1 MTSSASLRA
10 MRCQGLTPGT
20 ASTDRL
26 AHGQVLEQL
35 RALERPTETEAR
47 APRGREAMHV
57 VTEDLDRTPAADES
71 ADRVHQRR
79 LARAVRADEPDDL
92 TRRNVEVDVVDHEP
106 RAERNA
112 ELLDPDHRVER
123 RRDLAPRHADVRGQR
138 LPLDRRGRGL
148 GERGAPRRRTRCRA
162 RCRAPA
168 PNRRGSRARG
178 SAAPRHSSADRSR
191 RCRRRASGG
200 RRPRTRRAPHRSPTT
215 GRR

>member
-1 MTSSASLRA
+1 MTSSASAPCDAL
-10 MRCQGLTPGT
+10 PGPD
-20 ASTDRL
+20 AGHRETDRL

-35 RALERPTETEAR
+35 RALERPTEAEPA

-92 TRRNVEVDVVDHEP
+92 ARRNVEVDVVDHDP

-123 RRDLAPRHADVRGQR
+123 RRDLAPR
-138 LPLDRRGRGL
+138 
-148 GERGAPRRRTRCRA
+148 A
-162 RCRAPA
+162 R
-168 PNRRGSRARG
+168 
-178 SAAPRHSSADRSR
+178 
-191 RCRRRASGG
+191 
-200 RRPRTRRAPHRSPTT
+200 
-215 GRR
+215 